1 MNILSESSETEKGI
15 LRSVTW
21 FFKSFSVGRA
31 LKRGNA
37 YKTKGVPVISILKYL
52 MQLVF
57 TQRSMYMDFLTND
70 SDTPAFGR
78 DVAYRLLRLPCINWA
93 VIILSVAE
101 RIICGALER
110 LTSTERIFAI
120 IVDDTFYGRNRSKN
134 VELLAKTFDHASK
147 GQKYKRGFRLLSLA
161 WTDGVSLI
169 PLLFRHMS
177 SEKQKNRYREIDTLI
192 DKRSCGY
199 KARMQ
204 AISTMPKVLLE
215 MLAMVAKSGIKAKHV
230 LFDSWFSYPSTIIAI
245 HKIGFHVVGRL
256 KNTKKILYSVGDKTQ
271 TLAQIYATN
280 KKRPGKSKYL
290 LSVDAQIHNPNKETL
305 DVKIVFVRDRSN
317 KKKWIAFLSTDTSLD
332 EEAVIQLYG
341 KRWDIE
347 VFFKVCKS
355 YLRLDSEFRQLSYDA
370 ITAHTA
376 IVFLRYMLLAIEERN
391 EKDNRTIGE
400 LFFHCCDEMPDMR
413 FSQVLGMILE
423 MLRDTLNDAFY
434 LSDAQ
439 INAIIDSFIAKTPLH
454 LRILM
459 CPNDS
464 LLAAS

>member
-1 MNILSESSETEKGI
+1 MSILSESFETEKGI
-15 LRSVTW
+15 LKSVAW
-21 FFKSFSVGRA
+21 FFKTFSVGRA

-37 YKTKGVPVISILKYL
+37 YKSKGISAVSILQYL

-57 TQRSMYMDFLTND
+57 TQKSMYMDYLTNGGAA
-70 SDTPAFGR
+70 PAFGR
-78 DVAYRLLRLPCINWA
+78 DAAYRLLRLPYVNWA
-93 VIILSVAE
+93 VIVLSVAE

-110 LTSTERIFAI
+110 LTSEERVSAI
-120 IVDDTFYGRNRSKN
+120 LVDDTFYGRTRSKK

-177 SEKQKNRYREIDTLI
+177 SEKQKNRYNEINPLI
-192 DKRSCGY
+192 DKRSCGC

-215 MLAMVAKSGIKAKHV
+215 LLAMVAKSGIKAKHV
-230 LFDSWFSYPSTIIAI
+230 LFDSWFSYPATIMAI
-245 HKIGFHVVGRL
+245 RKLGFHVVGRL
-256 KNTKKILYSVGDKTQ
+256 KNTKTILYMVGGKMQ
-271 TLAQIYATN
+271 TLAQIYASS

-290 LSVDAQIHNPNKETL
+290 LSVNARIHNPNNETL

-317 KKKWIAFLSTDTSLD
+317 KKKWIAFLSTDASLD

-341 KRWDIE
+341 KRWSIE

-355 YLRLDSEFRQLSYDA
+355 YLRLGSEFQQLSYDA

-376 IVFLRYMLLAIEERN
+376 VVFLRYMLLAIEERN
-391 EKDNRTIGE
+391 EKDSRTIGE

-413 FSQVLGMILE
+413 FSQVLGMMLE
-423 MLRDTLNDAFY
+423 MLRDALNDMIF

-439 INAIIDSFIAKTPLH
+439 IDAIIDSFITKIPSH

-459 CPNDS
+459 RQNGS

>member
-1 MNILSESSETEKGI
+1 MNILSESFETEKGI
-15 LRSVTW
+15 LKSVTW

-37 YKTKGVPVISILKYL
+37 YKSRGISAISILKYL

-57 TQRSMYMDFLTND
+57 TQKSMYMDFLTND
-70 SDTPAFGR
+70 SATPAFGR
-78 DVAYRLLRLPCINWA
+78 DAAYRFLRLPCVNWA
-93 VIILSVAE
+93 AVVLGVAE
-101 RIICGALER
+101 RIVCGALER
-110 LTSTERIFAI
+110 LTSMERICAI
-120 IVDDTFYGRNRSKN
+120 IVDDTFYGRNRSKK

-177 SEKQKNRYREIDTLI
+177 SENQKNRYREIDPSI

-215 MLAMVAKSGIKAKHV
+215 MLAMLAKSGIKAKHV
-230 LFDSWFSYPSTIIAI
+230 LFDSWFSYPAAI
-245 HKIGFHVVGRL
+245 MAIRKLGFHVVGRL
-256 KNTKKILYSVGDKTQ
+256 KNTKTILYSVDGKSQ
-271 TLAQIYATN
+271 TLAQIYASS
-280 KKRPGKSKYL
+280 KKRRGKSKYL
-290 LSVDAQIHNPNKETL
+290 LSADVRIHNPRNETL

-317 KKKWIAFLSTDTSLD
+317 KKKWIAFLSTDASLD
-332 EEAVIQLYG
+332 EETVIQLYG
-341 KRWDIE
+341 KRWSIE

-355 YLRLDSEFRQLSYDA
+355 YLRLGSEFQQLSYDA

-391 EKDNRTIGE
+391 EKDSRTIGE

-423 MLRDTLNDAFY
+423 MLREALADMLF
-434 LSDAQ
+434 LSEAQ
-439 INAIIDSFIAKTPLH
+439 IDAIIDSFIAKIPTH

-459 CPNDS
+459 RPNDS

>member
-1 MNILSESSETEKGI
+1 MNILTERFETEKGI

-21 FFKSFSVGRA
+21 FFKSFSVSRA

-37 YKTKGVPVISILKYL
+37 YKSKGVSVVSILKYL

-70 SDTPAFGR
+70 SATPAFRR
-78 DVAYRLLRLPCINWA
+78 DAAYRLLRLPYINWA
-93 VIILSVAE
+93 VIVLSVAE

-110 LTSTERIFAI
+110 LTSTERICAI
-120 IVDDTFYGRNRSKN
+120 VVDDTFYGRNRSKK
-134 VELLAKTFDHASK
+134 VELLAKTFDHAGK
-147 GQKYKRGFRLLSLA
+147 GQKFKRGFRLLSLA

-177 SEKQKNRYREIDTLI
+177 SEKQKNRYREIDPLI

-215 MLAMVAKSGIKAKHV
+215 MLAMIAKSGIKAKHV
-230 LFDSWFSYPSTIIAI
+230 IFDSWFSYPATIMAI
-245 HKIGFHVVGRL
+245 RKIGLHVVGRL
-256 KNTKKILYSVGDKTQ
+256 KNTKTILYSVDGKTQ
-271 TLAQIYATN
+271 TLAQIYASN
-280 KKRPGKSKYL
+280 KKRRGKSKYL
-290 LSVDAQIHNPNKETL
+290 LSVNVRIHNPNKETL

-317 KKKWIAFLSTDTSLD
+317 RKKWIAFLSTDVNLD
-332 EEAVIQLYG
+332 EEAIIQLYG

-355 YLRLDSEFRQLSYDA
+355 YLRLGSEFQQLSYDA

-391 EKDNRTIGE
+391 EKDNRTMGE
-400 LFFHCCDEMPDMR
+400 LFFHCCDEMPDMH
-413 FSQVLGMILE
+413 FSQVLGMMLE
-423 MLRDTLNDAFY
+423 MLRATLNDIFF

-439 INAIIDSFIAKTPLH
+439 INAIMDSFIAKTPVH

-464 LLAAS
+464 LLATS